1 MILSE
6 IRYLVGVHL
15 GQKGLPPTVIA
26 PVNNILSLL
35 DEELTLSGF
44 TVSNTIEKEIER
56 LKNSIITMNYDP
68 SDEEDSTLDD
78 LAIED
83 TLEEDDEDDEDDDDI
98 DFGDDDDED

>member
-44 TVSNTIEKEIER
+44 VVSNTIEKEVER

-68 SDEEDSTLDD
+68 SEDEDETLDD
-78 LAIED
+78 LSIED
-83 TLEEDDEDDEDDDDI
+83 TLEDDDDDEDEDDI